1 MRQNGATS
9 LLMLTIAGFWYQM
22 AGGRCLFSQ
31 QQSKSKRIFFFKFFV
46 VLEICRYFAQILKST
61 MNQQEIRSKYYLHSD
76 VFHPESTTF
85 FFFLQKRYFSSLV
98 MR

>member
-1 MRQNGATS
+1 
-9 LLMLTIAGFWYQM
+9 
-22 AGGRCLFSQ
+22 
-31 QQSKSKRIFFFKFFV
+31 
-46 VLEICRYFAQILKST
+46 

-76 VFHPESTTF
+76 VFHPESTGF

>member
-1 MRQNGATS
+1 M
-9 LLMLTIAGFWYQM
+9 F
-22 AGGRCLFSQ
+22 LFVIC
-31 QQSKSKRIFFFKFFV
+31 K
-46 VLEICRYFAQILKST
+46 ICRYFAQILILT

-76 VFHPESTTF
+76 VLHPETAGF